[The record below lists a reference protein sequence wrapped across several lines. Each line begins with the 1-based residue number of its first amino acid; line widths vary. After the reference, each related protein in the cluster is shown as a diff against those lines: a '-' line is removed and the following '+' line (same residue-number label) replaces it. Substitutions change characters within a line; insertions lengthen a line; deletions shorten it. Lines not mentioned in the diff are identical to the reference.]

1 MVAGWSLVEGAFPS
15 SPAGEVPAASG
26 GWPCAC
32 ADFGTGAGYTQ
43 LHLGA
48 WVLSVLSLSPLKV
61 TIM

>member
-1 MVAGWSLVEGAFPS
+1 MEGAFPS

-32 ADFGTGAGYTQ
+32 ADFGAGSTQ

-61 TIM
+61 TIMWVLGQRSN